1 MSREDEL
8 LRLRTEIDYLRS
20 LLLRH
25 NEHTD
30 ASPAAV
36 SVVTD
41 ACAPRRVEQQADSSL
56 NGTGRFSWDKNGHN
70 LNKDQIARYSRQII
84 MPSFGAQ
91 GMCRDA
97 PFSKCLHQAL
107 AAEIRNE
114 IVMRASLPAVYA
126 S

>member
-1 MSREDEL
+1 MSKEDEL
-8 LRLRTEIDYLRS
+8 LRLRTENDYLRS
-20 LLLRH
+20 LLMRH
-25 NEHTD
+25 NGHID

-41 ACAPRRVEQQADSSL
+41 ACAPRRDEQQAESSL
-56 NGTGRFSWDKNGHN
+56 NGIGRFSWDKNGHI

-84 MPSFGAQ
+84 MPSFGTQ
-91 GMCRDA
+91 GMCRDV

-107 AAEIRNE
+107 AARTGKGLF
-114 IVMRASLPAVYA
+114 MRASLPAFYA